1 MPYLILDLEN
11 KLWVW
16 EVGRT
21 LIWFLTPSV
30 VVIRYRE
37 GHAAPPSKVR
47 FYGALGKNILSAG
60 ITLFIDIIF
69 FIV

>member
-1 MPYLILDLEN
+1 MERKGRTSKTLIL
-11 KLWVW
+11 
-16 EVGRT
+16 
-21 LIWFLTPSV
+21 FLTPSV

-60 ITLFIDIIF
+60 ITLFIDIMF
-69 FIV
+69 